1 MRLKNINFTTLKINF
16 LRDVDIDNILMSGKV
31 FSGKKLINF
40 LFITKMTIIK
50 INHPVLFFR
59 KRLHI

>member
-50 INHPVLFFR
+50 LNHPVLFFR

>member
-50 INHPVLFFR
+50 LNHETVKLFGYIF
-59 KRLHI
+59 

>member
-1 MRLKNINFTTLKINF
+1 MRLKSINFTTLKINF

-50 INHPVLFFR
+50 LNHPVLFFR

>member
-16 LRDVDIDNILMSGKV
+16 LRDVDIDNILISGKV

-50 INHPVLFFR
+50 LNHPVLFFR

>member
-1 MRLKNINFTTLKINF
+1 MRLKNINFTTLKISF

-50 INHPVLFFR
+50 LNHPVLFFR